1 MLARIGLT
9 QKTLLIVAVL
19 AFGLSAVAA
28 VGVRGL
34 NRDRERLGSVQSG
47 GQVALDAARLKTR
60 ITAINRAEF
69 AVAAN
74 PAVVDRFSETLQ
86 SDLDGALADLTR
98 LVERGAVAKT
108 DAARLETD
116 LTQYGQNIKKVIG
129 AAQVALLDPTA
140 RDAIVDLLLD
150 GRELVERIEAAAS
163 AISSGTAASAADAA
177 QAADADAADAIA
189 VMIGAA
195 ALAALLG
202 AMTAVLIARVGI
214 IGPLQRNLSALRR
227 LSEGDVS
234 VAITDGHR
242 RDEIGAMADA
252 MQEFRHALET
262 RAALEREAMARTET
276 DLRRARRIDA
286 LTNEFRERIEAI
298 TAELSNASGSLEQTA
313 EDMTKIAEDALSM
326 SSNASQAASQSG
338 HAVTSVAA
346 ATEQIAVTVNDMAS
360 QIDRM
365 RGIANEALHGGERT
379 VARTR
384 QVTSA
389 VDSAQQIAN
398 FISAIAARTHL
409 LALNATIE
417 AARAGEYGR
426 GFAIVAGE
434 VKELAQQVSR
444 ATDDIGERLRDLH
457 GLASASMTEVEGM
470 HAVTED
476 LGEACALISA
486 AIEEQSAAVAE
497 ISQRMAEAAV
507 NTNTVTDG
515 ITAVAERAER
525 STARAGEVLRSAGH
539 LSDQADRLTSSVSG
553 FLHSMAAA

>member
-19 AFGLSAVAA
+19 TFGLTAVAA
-28 VGVRGL
+28 LGVGGL
-34 NRDRERLGSVQSG
+34 NRDRARLDSVQSG
-47 GQVALDAARLKTR
+47 GRLALDAGGLKTR

-69 AVAAN
+69 AIAAN
-74 PAVVDRFSETLQ
+74 PAVVDRFSERLQ
-86 SDLDGALADLTR
+86 TDLDGALADLAG
-98 LVERGAVAKT
+98 LVKRGGADKA
-108 DAARLETD
+108 DAQRLEAD

-129 AAQVALLDPTA
+129 AAQLAILDPTA

-150 GRELVERIEAAAS
+150 GRELVERIEAAAD
-163 AISSGTAASAADAA
+163 ALSGKTAASAAATA
-177 QAADADAADAIA
+177 QAADAEAADAITLMIA
-189 VMIGAA
+189 VA

-202 AMTAVLIARVGI
+202 TVTAVLIARIGI

-227 LSEGDVS
+227 LSEGDVT
-234 VAITDGHR
+234 VTITDGHR

-252 MQEFRHALET
+252 MQEFRHTLET
-262 RAALEREAMARTET
+262 RAALERDALARTDS
-276 DLRRARRIDA
+276 DLRRARRLDR
-286 LTNEFRERIEAI
+286 LTQEFRDQIEAI
-298 TAELSNASGSLEQTA
+298 TGALSDASGSLEQTA
-313 EDMTKIAEDALSM
+313 EDMTRIAADALSM
-326 SSNASQAASQSG
+326 SSDASQAASLSG

-346 ATEQIAVTVNDMAS
+346 ATEEIAVTVNEMAS

-365 RGIANEALHGGERT
+365 RGIADEALHGGERT

-384 QVTSA
+384 QVTAA
-389 VDSAQQIAN
+389 VDGAQQIAN

-444 ATDDIGERLRDLH
+444 ATDNIGDRLRDLH
-457 GLASASMTEVEGM
+457 ALASASMTEVEGM
-470 HAVTED
+470 HAVTEN
-476 LGEACALISA
+476 LGEACAIISA
-486 AIEEQSAAVAE
+486 AIEQQSAAIAE

-507 NTNTVTDG
+507 NTATVNTG
-515 ITAVAERAER
+515 ITAVAEHAER
-525 STARAGEVLRSAGH
+525 STARAGDVLRSAGQ
-539 LSDQADRLTSSVSG
+539 LSDQADRLNSRVSG
-553 FLHSMAAA
+553 FLRSVAAA